1 MRGGFVMSEEIN
13 TMFTTEQVLQQAQGN
28 LNAVCLG
35 TIAYLKEHHQSP
47 GDWST
52 SLGQRL
58 APGWESLRGHSAK
71 EVVQIAALNCVS
83 FGGKLR
89 SLSGDESRAEAVI
102 EGWPP
107 EERLEF
113 FHITQSDADLLWE
126 AFKPIGVHLG
136 LQIQCQRQ
144 GDTFKITV
152 ERRSR

>member
-1 MRGGFVMSEEIN
+1 MSEEMSS
-13 TMFTTEQVLQQAQGN
+13 TFTTEQIMQQAQGN

-35 TIAYLKEHHQSP
+35 SIAYLKEHHQSP
-47 GDWST
+47 GDWSA
-52 SLGQRL
+52 SLGQRF
-58 APGWESLRGHSAK
+58 APGWESLKGQGAK
-71 EVVQIAALNCVS
+71 EVARTVALNCVS
-83 FGGKLR
+83 FGGRLR

-126 AFKPIGVHLG
+126 AFKPIGAYLG
-136 LQIQCQRQ
+136 LHIQCQRQ

-152 ERRSR
+152 SR